1 MTAGWGGRV
10 VRQEQTHRCPG
21 CRDVDVPNR
30 LFCCTS
36 CWIKLSAPVQQEIY
50 RTARNG
56 IKLQERSLAVQ
67 AARKEWN
74 DAPKPPV
81 PRV

>member
-1 MTAGWGGRV
+1 MTAGWGGRP
-10 VRQEQTHRCPG
+10 VRPATHLCPG
-21 CRDVDVPNR
+21 CRDVQVPNN

-36 CWIKLSAPVQQEIY
+36 CWVRLSKPTQREIY

-56 IKLQERSLAVQ
+56 IPLRDRSLAVQ
-67 AARKEWN
+67 AARREWS
-74 DAPKPPV
+74 DAKPTV